1 MHELSIMENTM
12 KIILEKANENKLK
25 TITKVTLKI
34 GELCGVMDDSLNFAF
49 EICRKDTLAFGSELC
64 INKIKAIAF
73 CESCMIK
80 YKIDH
85 YHKLCPNCLKPSFKI
100 INGYEMYI
108 DSIEGDK
115 YYE

>member
-1 MHELSIMENTM
+1 MHELSIMQNTM
-12 KIILEKANENKLK
+12 NIILKIANENNLR

-49 EICRKDTLAFGSELC
+49 EICTKDTLAFGSELY
-64 INKIKAIAF
+64 IDRIQAIAF
-73 CESCMIK
+73 CENCLIK

-85 YHKLCPNCLKPSFKI
+85 YHKLCPSCLKPSFKI

-108 DSIEGDK
+108 DSIEGD
-115 YYE
+115 